1 MGPRLQWPFIFSNLK
16 ILVYWVTPVLID
28 LHRFILSLLGTHR
41 FYILNQRPI
50 APNPFAVALEAPG
63 DGDFNNTRS
72 IAWCCHWCI
81 YYDIDYMAD
90 NSILSHAQ
98 YPHNVP
104 TALLTI
110 QYAYARLLSSC
121 CMVTPRVCGY
131 GSRVATHD
139 DFFLS
144 MRLVW
149 LYCIVS
155 FKFSIQ
161 IEPHVI
167 LLWCAAGPSSIAFL
181 SFHKPNTSFDSGQQ
195 IYISRCA
202 PHAYLLLEGL
212 WFQNNNCESF
222 SFFFFLATLSRIAR
236 GT

>member
-1 MGPRLQWPFIFSNLK
+1 MSSPVARFYVFESIFLIFMRSWVHGSNGHSSFSNLK

-28 LHRFILSLLGTHR
+28 LHRFILSLVDSHHL
-41 FYILNQRPI
+41 YILNQRPN
-50 APNPFAVALEAPG
+50 APNPFAAALEAPG

-121 CMVTPRVCGY
+121 CMVTPRVCGHA
-131 GSRVATHD
+131 SRIATHD
-139 DFFLS
+139 DFLGFPPWF
-144 MRLVW
+144 R
-149 LYCIVS
+149 CIVLYLS
-155 FKFSIQ
+155 KFSIENQ
-161 IEPHVI
+161 PHVI
-167 LLWCAAGPSSIAFL
+167 LLCCSVVPPYSLLIFPQA
-181 SFHKPNTSFDSGQQ
+181 Q
-195 IYISRCA
+195 YII
-202 PHAYLLLEGL
+202 
-212 WFQNNNCESF
+212 W
-222 SFFFFLATLSRIAR
+222 
-236 GT
+236 

>member
-1 MGPRLQWPFIFSNLK
+1 MT
-16 ILVYWVTPVLID
+16 VTPVFID
-28 LHRFILSLLGTHR
+28 LLGFFFLCLVPIVSTFSINVQSPLIHLPWPSKLQAMAIFTIHSSHRMMLHLMYYHATE
-41 FYILNQRPI
+41 YI
-50 APNPFAVALEAPG
+50 
-63 DGDFNNTRS
+63 
-72 IAWCCHWCI
+72 
-81 YYDIDYMAD
+81 AD
-90 NSILSHAQ
+90 STIVFHGQ
-98 YPHNVP
+98 YRHNIP

-131 GSRVATHD
+131 GSRVASRYE
-139 DFFLS
+139 FFLS
-144 MRLVW
+144 WGLVW
-149 LYCIVS
+149 LFVTVS

-212 WFQNNNCESF
+212 GFQNNNCESS